1 MRKKYKI
8 SFLGKLKEWI
18 SFKRKNFNTEI
29 LYENNF
35 LEIYNNNFK
44 YKILYSRI
52 KNVKIYFDKEIR
64 IITNNNE
71 YLVLKYIHKN
81 ELILIEKDILSYYQ
95 KYIKNKYEESLE
107 IERKKR
113 ETSLEIAK
121 QRAEEDEKLAIIKLF
136 NDKAH
141 RIDELYN
148 AIQSFLAQN
157 TYLSGSMISQFV
169 EDKKSEV
176 KELSKLKSHYKPEI
190 LDQIIVK
197 KFEYLI
203 NLSKNFNNK
212 IIADL
217 RIRFIKFIMEE
228 EKEFFAKLKT
238 QQKVA
243 CIVNND
249 ANLVIAGAG
258 SGKTLVMLTRA
269 AYLIKRKI
277 ARSSEIIILAYNI
290 KAKEELKDRAI
301 KMPYIKSYGH
311 DKHSNNITTFHSLGK
326 KIIQHVDKVECKEVI
341 TEDEQKAL
349 IAKVIFYLI
358 NEDSQYLKLILEYF
372 NFYFYPYPN
381 NNVKSINEYAQ
392 YMKSKNIKSAN
403 PSDEFPFATY
413 DECVIANFLYFHNI
427 DYCTNETIGDKYKGI
442 KASFYLQKY
451 DIYIFYKP
459 NSFGAK
465 FETHNSLKYNVLK
478 DIKYFEI
485 SYEDCK
491 NPLEI
496 EQLLEN
502 ELRKFDIKVE
512 NLNANDIF
520 EKIKKS
526 KLINEFIDILYRFLS
541 LYKNAEEGK
550 LDFLENK
557 YTLLKTFS
565 ANRIVFFIHI
575 FKIVYKYYTS
585 ELENNKQIDFDDM
598 ISLSNQYVREGKYR
612 SPYKYIMIDEFQDIS
627 YARAELIK
635 SLLAQK
641 KDSNLFCVGDDW
653 QAIYRFSGS
662 ELKFVTE
669 FQKEF
674 ANNRESYYSE
684 TLLDFTFRF
693 NDKIQH
699 TSSTFV
705 TENNKQKEKKIK
717 TIHFSNSPKVN
728 IVLKGSQYTE
738 DILFKI
744 LTEISKIKDT
754 NEETTVLIL
763 SRYNYYKNLKENK
776 KEIENYFKKDIS
788 NKFGMKISFSTIHGA
803 KGAEADYVVLID
815 VKKGFK
821 AFPSERESDEIIE
834 MMLPTKENS
843 ISHAEERRLMYVALT
858 RAKREMWIEADYND
872 LSPFIEELQQDKFK
886 TRVLDLT
893 NFQDKY
899 GILKKKVKC
908 PVCKAGNIIEKT
920 NPIGGVF
927 YACNNYP
934 TCTYIL
940 KNCLECNSN
949 SSLFRESET
958 RYHCFNC
965 NKKFKVCTK
974 CDDGIRTKYIFY
986 QNGKKTGEQI
996 YCSNYATYAC
1006 SPHDKDVS
1014 SHINDIDVSFPVFE
1028 KNK

>member
-8 SFLGKLKEWI
+8 SLLGKLKEWI

-52 KNVKIYFDKEIR
+52 KNVKIYFDKKIE

-71 YLVLKYIHKN
+71 HLVLKYIHKN

-121 QRAEEDEKLAIIKLF
+121 QRAEEDEKLAIIELF

-169 EDKKSEV
+169 EDKKPEIR
-176 KELSKLKSHYKPEI
+176 ELSKLKSHYKPEI
-190 LDQIIVK
+190 LDQVIVK

-212 IIADL
+212 IVADL

-249 ANLVIAGAG
+249 TNLVIAGAG

-277 ARSSEIIILAYNI
+277 AHSDEIIILAYNK
-290 KAKEELKDRAI
+290 KAQQELKDRAKNILHI
-301 KMPYIKSYGH
+301 KNYGNDKSH
-311 DKHSNNITTFHSLGK
+311 NIATFHSLGK
-326 KIIQHVDKVECKEVI
+326 KIIQHVEGIKYKEVI
-341 TEDEQKAL
+341 SKDEQKEL
-349 IAKVIFYLI
+349 IEKVVLDLI
-358 NEDSQYLKLILEYF
+358 NEDQKYLKLILEYF

-403 PSDEFPFATY
+403 PSDEVPFGTY
-413 DECVIANFLYFHNI
+413 DECIIANFLYFHNI
-427 DYCTNETIGDKYKGI
+427 DYCTNEAIGDKYKGI
-442 KASFYLQKY
+442 KASFYLRNY
-451 DIYIFYKP
+451 DTYIFYKP
-459 NSFGAK
+459 NSFGAR
-465 FETHNSLKYNVLK
+465 FEKNDSLRHTILK

-496 EQLLEN
+496 EHLLEN
-502 ELRKFDIKVE
+502 KLQNFGVKVQH
-512 NLNANDIF
+512 LNANEIF

-526 KLINEFIDILYRFLS
+526 KLINEFISILHKFLS
-541 LYKNAEEGK
+541 LYKNSEEGK

-557 YTLLKTFS
+557 YTLLETFS
-565 ANRIVFFIHI
+565 ANRIIFFIHI
-575 FKIVYKYYTS
+575 FRMVFKYYTD
-585 ELENNKQIDFDDM
+585 ELNRDKKIDFDDM
-598 ISLSNQYVREGKYR
+598 IYLSNKYIKEGKYK

-641 KDSNLFCVGDDW
+641 RDSNLFCVGDDW
-653 QAIYRFSGS
+653 QAIYRFSGC

-669 FQKEF
+669 FKKEF
-674 ANNRESYYSE
+674 ANDQGLNCSE
-684 TLLDFTFRF
+684 TLLDYTFRF

-705 TENNKQKEKKIK
+705 TENKKQKEKKIK
-717 TIHFSNSPKVN
+717 TIHFSNRPKVN

-744 LTEISKIKDT
+744 LTKISKRKDT

-763 SRYNYYKNLKENK
+763 SRYNYYKNLKESK
-776 KEIENYFKKDIS
+776 TEIDNYFKQDIS
-788 NKFGMKISFSTIHGA
+788 KKFGIKISFSSIHAA

-815 VKKGFK
+815 VKSGFK

-834 MMLPTKENS
+834 MMLPKEENS

-858 RAKREMWIEADYND
+858 RAKKEMWIEADIND
-872 LSPFIEELQQDKFK
+872 LSPFIEELKQDKFK
-886 TRVLDLT
+886 TRVLNLT

-908 PVCKAGNIIEKT
+908 PVCKIGNIIERT
-920 NPIGGVF
+920 NTNGEIF

-934 TCTYIL
+934 TCTYTL
-940 KNCLECNSN
+940 KYCLACNSN

-1006 SPHDKDVS
+1006 SPHDKDAS